1 MNQVFQ
7 PVIHALSE
15 TLADTYA
22 LYLKTQNFHWN
33 VTGPNFRMLHE
44 MFKEQYGELAEAVDV
59 IAERIRALD
68 HKTPA
73 SFSAF
78 QRLTTIKDAHVELP
92 SHEML
97 QVLVADHQYVIEK
110 LKKTHAIADE
120 INDIGTVSVLED
132 RIVEHGKTLWMLKAS
147 LNNLK

>member
-1 MNQVFQ
+1 MNQVLQ
-7 PVIHALSE
+7 PVVHALSE

-33 VTGPNFRMLHE
+33 VTGPNFRMLHA
-44 MFKEQYGELAEAVDV
+44 MFEEQYQELAEAVDT

-78 QRLTTIKDAHVELP
+78 QRLTNIKEAHVELKAND
-92 SHEML
+92 ML
-97 QVLVADHQYVIEK
+97 QELVADHQYVIEK

-120 INDIGTVSVLED
+120 INDIGSVSVLED
-132 RIVEHGKTLWMLKAS
+132 RIVEHEKTLWMLKAS
-147 LNNLK
+147 F